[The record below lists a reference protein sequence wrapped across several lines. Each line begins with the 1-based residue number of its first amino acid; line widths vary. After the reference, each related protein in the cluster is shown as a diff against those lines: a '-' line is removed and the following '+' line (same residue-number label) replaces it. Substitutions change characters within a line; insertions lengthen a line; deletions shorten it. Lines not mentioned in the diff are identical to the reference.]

1 MKNIYVSRSLG
12 FLGFMLCALSSLWSQ
27 QAIPN
32 GNFEEWS
39 TQSISTPTGYVN
51 SHLERPEYAFLGTC
65 LRVNDA
71 QNGTYAIRLTTKKPS
86 ASADEQPGYF
96 ANLVDGGNGEPN
108 TWHGGFPISEKPT
121 GIKGYYKHDVMV
133 GDSAFILV
141 IFSKNGVNIG
151 SYFYFVSGKQS
162 TYTEFNYT
170 FSPAL
175 TQTPDSMI
183 FGAVSSNVFNE
194 VAVEG
199 SMLQLDNVTLTGVVN
214 QPALLNG
221 NFENWT
227 NIDIESPKNWN
238 VESQERTKSVKS
250 TDKYKGTYGIKLES
264 YLSIDGSF
272 TKVQESIISNGYY
285 TQGGNDGGFPFS
297 NTNDTL
303 LFWYKYTTPGN
314 SKAIVYITYKKAGS
328 IIGGRA
334 LELDVWNSNYKY
346 VSFPIEVSAA
356 PDTLIVSFFS
366 LRNDVDKSNLAN
378 AGSILYL
385 DEVQLTSQ
393 RLTTGIRKVA
403 SNNRAVVY
411 PNPAADNLNIVLSDQ
426 ILAEEVSLTIL
437 DQLGR
442 EVLTKRLEQAETR
455 LSLEGINP
463 GLYTYILS
471 SKETIFQS
479 SRLLIQD

>member
-1 MKNIYVSRSLG
+1 
-12 FLGFMLCALSSLWSQ
+12 MLIAFSSLWAQ

-39 TQSISTPTGYVN
+39 TQSISTPTGFVN
-51 SHLERPEYAFLGTC
+51 SHLERPEYAFLETC

-86 ASADEQPGYF
+86 ANADEQPGYF

-108 TWHGGFPISEKPT
+108 TWHGGFPISEKPI

-141 IFSKNGVNIG
+141 IFSKNGLNIG

-194 VAVEG
+194 VAIEG
-199 SMLQLDNVTLTGVVN
+199 SMLQLDNITLTGVTN

-227 NIDIESPKNWN
+227 NIDIESPKKWY
-238 VESQERTKSVKS
+238 VESQERTTSVKT
-250 TDKYKGTYGIKLES
+250 TDKYKGFYGIKLES

-272 TKVQESIISNGYY
+272 TKVQESILSNGYY

-297 NTNDTL
+297 NMNDTL
-303 LFWYKYTTPGN
+303 IFWYKYSTPGD
-314 SKAIVYITYKKAGS
+314 SKGMMNITYKKAGN

-346 VSFPIEVSAA
+346 VSFPIEIFST

-378 AGSILYL
+378 AGSILFI
-385 DEVQLTSQ
+385 DEVQLSSQ
-393 RLTTGIRKVA
+393 RLTTGSREVGRNKRTEVF
-403 SNNRAVVY
+403 
-411 PNPAADNLNIVLSDQ
+411 PNPATDYLNIILSDQ
-426 ILAEEVSLTIL
+426 IFAEETSLIIL

-442 EVLTKRLEQAETR
+442 EVLTKRIEQSNTHIM
-455 LSLEGINP
+455 LEGVKP
-463 GLYTYILS
+463 GLYTYMICS
-471 SKETIFQS
+471 NQTAIQS
-479 SRLLIQD
+479 GRLLVQE